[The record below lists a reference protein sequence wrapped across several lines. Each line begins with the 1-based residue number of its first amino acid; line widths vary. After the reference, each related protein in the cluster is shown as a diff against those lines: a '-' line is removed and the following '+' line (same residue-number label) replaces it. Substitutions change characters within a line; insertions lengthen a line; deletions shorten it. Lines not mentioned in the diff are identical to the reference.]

1 MTLIGLSISNRVHPQ
16 PQTRMLTMDA
26 FTAGN
31 SEHAIAR
38 AVSALRDPTHSLSDG
53 GQVGQLARSR
63 GPHRRP
69 GAYARDYGPT
79 RTLPFME
86 PQGLRHGG
94 SRYRPGDRSSSG
106 QGSLVARGHA
116 RFFAEMRAMCP
127 GTRVFY
133 WCLVAASIIEIARF
147 V

>member
-69 GAYARDYGPT
+69 GAYARDYGPQ
-79 RTLPFME
+79 RTTPDME
-86 PQGLRHGG
+86 PKRLPVDSGG
-94 SRYRPGDRSSSG
+94 DSSG
-106 QGSLVARGHA
+106 DSGSSRQGSMVYRAA
-116 RFFAEMRAMCP
+116 IRFRAEMNAMCP

-133 WCLVAASIIEIARF
+133 WCLVAASVIEIAR
-147 V
+147 VI

>member
-1 MTLIGLSISNRVHPQ
+1 
-16 PQTRMLTMDA
+16 MDA

-79 RTLPFME
+79 RTLPNLE

-94 SRYRPGDRSSSG
+94 SRYRSGDRRSAR
-106 QGSLVARGHA
+106 QGSLVARCYA
-116 RFFAEMRAMCP
+116 RFVAEMRAMCP

-133 WCLVAASIIEIARF
+133 WCVLAASVIEIAR
-147 V
+147 VI